1 MRAGLRPWPRVWGRG
16 GPEGAPAWRFGP
28 QSPPGAYLLPASR
41 AAGRS
46 GPSPCP
52 AGRGRTGRLGL
63 GCPLGPCRTGDE
75 RRPSGTLH
83 EAPWAGKRAGEC
95 CPEPLAGAQPGDRH
109 LGRAGPGRGVPQRT
123 RPPGSPCGQA
133 APRGRAAWRA
143 GPIGGWGPLRGGLG
157 VAAARL
163 SRAACPLTVA
173 WCAAPRPGSLNERE
187 ALRAPA
193 LLTDSARG
201 LRSCWMLGP
210 AGRRTPWCRLRVMY
224 VGVTYVGVTP
234 AGRWLGAAEAGA
246 GALLQGQ
253 LWPGPRG
260 CRRIRTGQGPRDRP
274 SAPVLIMG
282 RGHRG
287 APRDPAR
294 TCGAEHHSALCP
306 GWVPRGR
313 GDSFSLSLCCAG
325 SSSSTPRDWRLLRI
339 PSQVGLGALRGPAP
353 GLEPLAWGPDDHR
366 QASRAAWGTV
376 SPPQLP
382 PHCRRPAPALR
393 WTLGSAGAPSG
404 CG

>member
-95 CPEPLAGAQPGDRH
+95 CPEPLAGAQPGDGH
-109 LGRAGPGRGVPQRT
+109 LGRAGPGWGVPRWT

-163 SRAACPLTVA
+163 SRAARPLMVA

-234 AGRWLGAAEAGA
+234 AGRWPGAAEAGA

-260 CRRIRTGQGPRDRP
+260 YRRIRRGRGPRDRP

-282 RGHRG
+282 RGH
-287 APRDPAR
+287 
-294 TCGAEHHSALCP
+294 
-306 GWVPRGR
+306 
-313 GDSFSLSLCCAG
+313 
-325 SSSSTPRDWRLLRI
+325 
-339 PSQVGLGALRGPAP
+339 
-353 GLEPLAWGPDDHR
+353 
-366 QASRAAWGTV
+366 
-376 SPPQLP
+376 
-382 PHCRRPAPALR
+382 
-393 WTLGSAGAPSG
+393 
-404 CG
+404 